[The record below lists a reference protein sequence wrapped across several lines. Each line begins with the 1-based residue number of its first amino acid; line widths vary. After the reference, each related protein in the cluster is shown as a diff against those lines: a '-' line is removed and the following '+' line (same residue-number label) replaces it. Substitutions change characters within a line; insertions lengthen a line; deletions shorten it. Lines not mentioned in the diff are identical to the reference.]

1 MTQWSARYTQHFASF
16 VLFSS
21 VTHPAFN
28 YGWTIENGENV
39 KYAPNLE
46 CTIAQI
52 AISVELQNAFFPSYL
67 SSNIMNNGLGQQVKL
82 QIERSSSTRLFFFA
96 NVVQYIEKINIYLS
110 PTPQK
115 TFPSIFFSSKEKQN
129 HYSWFW
135 CEANHRKLCHSCN
148 CINIYLKKWIL
159 SVCGAV
165 VVVGG

>member
-16 VLFSS
+16 VLFSF

-82 QIERSSSTRLFFFA
+82 QIERSSSTRLFFCERSTIHRKDKHLFIANTTA
-96 NVVQYIEKINIYLS
+96 NVPIQCFFRPRKSKTIIHDFDVR
-110 PTPQK
+110 PT
-115 TFPSIFFSSKEKQN
+115 TENYVI
-129 HYSWFW
+129 HVI
-135 CEANHRKLCHSCN
+135 A
-148 CINIYLKKWIL
+148 
-159 SVCGAV
+159 
-165 VVVGG
+165 

>member
-16 VLFSS
+16 VLFST

-110 PTPQK
+110 PTPQQ
-115 TFPSIFFSSKEKQN
+115 TFPSNVFFVHGKAKPL
-129 HYSWFW
+129 FM
-135 CEANHRKLCHSCN
+135 
-148 CINIYLKKWIL
+148 IL
-159 SVCGAV
+159 MWGQPQKTMSFM
-165 VVVGG
+165 